1 MFINIKNMVGS
12 NRPIVITDDKVNSIY
27 GSLFDGIDVIVLPQG
42 ELNKNLDTIKYVY
55 QRLIELEADKTCSLV
70 GVGGGLVLDMTGFA
84 ASTFMRG
91 LSFGFIPTTLIAMA
105 DAAYGGKNGVNFN
118 GFKNIVGVFKEAEF
132 IYSQPE
138 FLRTLDEREFKAGIV
153 EIIKTALV
161 MDTDLFSFIEKEKD
175 RIVNL
180 DMEFIEHLI
189 KKTLKIKMDLVK
201 LDMLDNDER
210 RKLNFG
216 HTLGHALEYLSEGTL
231 NHGEAVAEGIV
242 FSAKASVALGYLKKE
257 ELERIEKLFWFYSIN
272 KNVNIKKYSKEDI
285 IDAIKKDKK
294 RNDSSV
300 NFVFIQNIGKSFI
313 QALPFGRLEELL
325 HDLY

>member
-1 MFINIKNMVGS
+1 
-12 NRPIVITDDKVNSIY
+12 
-27 GSLFDGIDVIVLPQG
+27 
-42 ELNKNLDTIKYVY
+42 
-55 QRLIELEADKTCSLV
+55 
-70 GVGGGLVLDMTGFA
+70 
-84 ASTFMRG
+84 MRG